1 MRRDLIRAWRDEAR
15 AARARTT
22 IIETK
27 KIAEVT
33 SIPPPSVVLVSI
45 AVSPHL
51 PPIPRALHPEQ
62 AWVRLPVTAI
72 SGSQVLS
79 HADDSRELGHR
90 VRGVAGNKGP
100 TLRTKL
106 DPAKYLVG
114 SFDHDIAIE
123 TRSTG
128 QSAPS
133 DLSAL
138 MPSTHH
144 K

>member
-51 PPIPRALHPEQ
+51 PPIPLALHPEQ

-79 HADDSRELGHR
+79 HADDSRELGER
-90 VRGVAGNKGP
+90 CGRQQRADTWDQTRSSKILGWIVSD
-100 TLRTKL
+100 L
-106 DPAKYLVG
+106 
-114 SFDHDIAIE
+114 DIAIE

-138 MPSTHH
+138 MP
-144 K
+144 

>member
-79 HADDSRELGHR
+79 HADDSRELGER
-90 VRGVAGNKGP
+90 CGRQQRADTWDQTRSSKILGWIVSD
-100 TLRTKL
+100 L
-106 DPAKYLVG
+106 
-114 SFDHDIAIE
+114 DIAIE

-138 MPSTHH
+138 MP
-144 K
+144 